1 MHASSSS
8 SSSFTFI
15 AAIIIDRTAAIT
27 SHETTVKIDSS
38 DEPATSRGVHKTRS
52 SDANGSS
59 TRGDSS
65 ATESSA
71 DALGTGDNYI
81 RVKVWNPT
89 VANLTLLALGS
100 SAPEILLAIYETM
113 STLGGSP
120 GELGASTIVGSASF
134 NLFVITAICIVAIPS
149 NTTKSISKLGVF
161 VLYEHYT
168 RTHATIYSTMLPRG
182 FHTHAHGDRLT
193 EFRRSC
199 LRASR
204 SERAYKQSHTV
215 SIYLSEPRSRASSR
229 TC

>member
-1 MHASSSS
+1 MHPSS
-8 SSSFTFI
+8 SSSFTVI
-15 AAIIIDRTAAIT
+15 VAIIIDRTAAIT

-38 DEPATSRGVHKTRS
+38 DEPATSPGVHKMRS

-161 VLYEHYT
+161 VLYEHNT
-168 RTHATIYSTMLPRG
+168 RTHATAYTPRYSPGVFT
-182 FHTHAHGDRLT
+182 
-193 EFRRSC
+193 RRSFD
-199 LRASR
+199 
-204 SERAYKQSHTV
+204 
-215 SIYLSEPRSRASSR
+215 
-229 TC
+229 